1 MKKKLCFVLLLL
13 LNAPTAFGQAGSYF
27 EYPAYTAKGFGGP
40 NVLVSEPTP
49 EAACNEIVS
58 QVTAVLSNNPEV
70 RVQGGS
76 VEKNL
81 PGRWV
86 CNWQQVSVF
95 NGHAQ
100 EAGRDIFGRCQ
111 DPNKVTPRPE
121 PLFNEQSPSNHIL
134 RDQCLCSTPYVFNGS
149 TQWCTG
155 FIPDK
160 DKCDGSGP
168 NYSSNPCNIATGN
181 KLRVETDIDNGAL
194 SFTRYYNSQGV
205 NLNTGLGLQWTHTF
219 QRNLIIDTTH
229 NQIVFESASGRSEEF
244 DLINGNWV
252 PDDDSDYELSLESG
266 VGYVLT
272 LPNGARE
279 SYGTI
284 NGQIISH
291 TDTNGQ
297 KVTYDYNRFGTGFD
311 YLESVTNH
319 YGHQIVFEYELDPIT
334 AAFLIYRINKVTDAF
349 GAVYQYQYDE
359 NRNLTTVIYPDTT
372 PSDDTDNPRK
382 IYHYENQDYPNH
394 LTGIT
399 DENGERYGNFVYDD
413 DGKAILSELG
423 TTTNSVGQEKIELD
437 FQ

>member
-1 MKKKLCFVLLLL
+1 MLLI

-27 EYPAYTAKGFGGP
+27 KYPAYTAKGFGGP
-40 NVLVSEPTP
+40 NVLVSEQTP

-121 PLFNEQSPSNHIL
+121 PLFDGQSPSNHIS

-160 DKCDGSGP
+160 DKCSGNGP
-168 NYSSNPCNIATGN
+168 NFTPHPCNIATGN
-181 KLRVETDIDNGAL
+181 KLRVETDIDNGTL

-205 NLNTGLGLQWTHTF
+205 NLNTGIGLQWTHSY
-219 QRNLIIDTTH
+219 QKNLIINRNNDR
-229 NQIVFESASGRSEEF
+229 IVFEQASGKSEAF
-244 DLINGNWV
+244 NLIDNNWV
-252 PDDDSDYELSLESG
+252 ADSDSDYQLRLESN
-266 VGYVLT
+266 YVLT
-272 LPNGARE
+272 LPNGAQE
-279 SYGTI
+279 SYRSDTGKI
-284 NGQIISH
+284 RNHI
-291 TDTNGQ
+291 DTNGQ
-297 KVTYDYNRFGTGFD
+297 ETTYEYDRFGTRYD
-311 YLESVTNH
+311 YLISVTNH
-319 YGHQIVFEYELDPIT
+319 YGHKIVFEYELDPIT
-334 AAFLIYRINKVTDAF
+334 AGVPIYRINQVTDVF
-349 GAVYQYQYDE
+349 SAVYQYQYDE

-399 DENGERYGNFVYDD
+399 DENGERYGNFAYDD

-423 TTTNSVGQEKIELD
+423 VTTNSVGQEKIELD